1 MTTLADVNAT
11 LGAQNL
17 ALSEVVKAQ
26 KETNTGISSFLEHI
40 KTTDARDRRE
50 DQEDRRE
57 AKKASV
63 LGTTLGAAGGYAR
76 SAGGALATAGKKS
89 FNIAKSGLSGLKG
102 LGGGFLGGLL
112 SSKLIRF
119 GLPALAFMMGDEIAD
134 YIIGPDGSGALK
146 KQLSFAIKGGAI
158 GSLLGPRFGLLGLA
172 IGGLLGDDKINE
184 ELGIMTEKI
193 NELVKKI
200 GIKDGLAGLF
210 QKITKGIGIGLES
223 INKLLDGQ
231 VNVDNIIKGGA
242 VIGGLATLL
251 LPGKMLG
258 LAFKAGRLLLM
269 TPIGRAILFAFGGY
283 KLLQSVINSGGETAN
298 NARFMTGPEG
308 DFDYGKQAKNIE
320 AGKADEKMKIP
331 GLDNPLSEMSTMDQ
345 IIAGMMAGQIAF
357 SGGKLIVKAGS
368 KMFPR
373 GAPGSVKSPSL
384 ASELKNLKNVP
395 KSGPKPASGSSI
407 LKNMFNMVKT
417 GGKYGLALLRNVPL
431 LLPAAT
437 VAEVT
442 RFLLPTKEMTDETNK
457 RAAIKKM
464 TGNVDAK
471 STDLGIVEDFGMG
484 GGSDSLMANRLRRMN
499 KKDPLSEY
507 FTSSRIERD
516 ILDQQKRMQKGQTN
530 VVNSGNTSINNNQTS
545 GIMLNG
551 SLNGHDLGDQVSL
564 KQQLKL
570 VSPSFQGF

>member
-102 LGGGFLGGLL
+102 LGGGFLAGLL

-134 YIIGPDGSGALK
+134 YIIGPDGSGELK

-184 ELGIMTEKI
+184 QLGIMTKKI
-193 NELVKKI
+193 NELVKKL

-258 LAFKAGRLLLM
+258 LAFKAGRALLM
-269 TPIGRAILFAFGGY
+269 TPIGRAILLFYGGY
-283 KLLQSVINSGGETAN
+283 KLIDQIMNSGGQTAN

-320 AGKADEKMKIP
+320 TGKSSEKMKIP
-331 GLDNPLSEMSTMDQ
+331 GFDTPLSEMSTMDQ
-345 IIAGMMAGQIAF
+345 IMYGMMAGHLTYT
-357 SGGKLIVKAGS
+357 GGKLVVKAGS

-373 GAPGSVKSPSL
+373 GVPGSAPGGSVKSPSL

-407 LKNMFNMVKT
+407 LKNMFNVVK
-417 GGKYGLALLRNVPL
+417 GAG
-431 LLPAAT
+431 
-437 VAEVT
+437 
-442 RFLLPTKEMTDETNK
+442 
-457 RAAIKKM
+457 
-464 TGNVDAK
+464 
-471 STDLGIVEDFGMG
+471 
-484 GGSDSLMANRLRRMN
+484 
-499 KKDPLSEY
+499 
-507 FTSSRIERD
+507 
-516 ILDQQKRMQKGQTN
+516 
-530 VVNSGNTSINNNQTS
+530 
-545 GIMLNG
+545 
-551 SLNGHDLGDQVSL
+551 
-564 KQQLKL
+564 
-570 VSPSFQGF
+570 